1 MKKAM
6 KSKTFQS
13 YFILLVF
20 LLFIEIIFNILSQRT
35 IFNNSFWYVFL
46 LINIISIFFGYLTSL
61 TKPKVM
67 TFLNTSIIRINY
79 MFVNLFTIGI
89 L

>member
-61 TKPKVM
+61 TKHG
-67 TFLNTSIIRINY
+67 FLIYIY
-79 MFVNLFTIGI
+79 
-89 L
+89 